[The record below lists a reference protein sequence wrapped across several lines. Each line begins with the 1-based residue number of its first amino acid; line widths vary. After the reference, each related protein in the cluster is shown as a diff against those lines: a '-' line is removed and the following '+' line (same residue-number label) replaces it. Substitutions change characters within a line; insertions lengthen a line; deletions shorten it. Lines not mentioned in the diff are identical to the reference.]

1 MDSKDNQNQEN
12 RKLDSKMKEEDL
24 NNDSSEMRA
33 PQDLTGLA
41 AQHFQRQPTI
51 ECAFDQN
58 RNQHS

>member
-1 MDSKDNQNQEN
+1 
-12 RKLDSKMKEEDL
+12 MKEEDL

-41 AQHFQRQPTI
+41 AQQFQRQPTI

-58 RNQHS
+58 RN